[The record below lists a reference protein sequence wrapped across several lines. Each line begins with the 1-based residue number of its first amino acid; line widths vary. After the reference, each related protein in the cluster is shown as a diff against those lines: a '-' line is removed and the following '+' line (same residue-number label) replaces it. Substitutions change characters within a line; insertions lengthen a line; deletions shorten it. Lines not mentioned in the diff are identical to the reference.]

1 MLLGFMI
8 SILSSVK
15 NKLST
20 TSYEIETFIIEL
32 VVLVT
37 ISVSIIITSL
47 ILNSLAQGDAPT
59 ILNQ

>member
-15 NKLST
+15 NKLSA
-20 TSYEIETFIIEL
+20 TSYEIETFIIEI

-59 ILNQ
+59 ILN